1 MYKILNLNMY
11 PSLKASLN
19 LSVPV
24 HPYPTRNRL
33 DYNLQFPR
41 VESIRMNYRYQFIK
55 TWNELPPEIKD
66 KPTLLSFKRA
76 LTANFIDTY

>member
-1 MYKILNLNMY
+1 MKLNTY
-11 PSLKASLN
+11 PSFKTNLN

-33 DYNLQFPR
+33 DYNLQLPR
-41 VESIRMNYRYQFIK
+41 VESIRMNYRYQFTK

-66 KPTLLSFKRA
+66 KPTLRTFKRA
-76 LTANFIDTY
+76 LTAIIIDTY